1 MNSFT
6 NVRTTQVFS
15 LLADGVLGII
25 YTIISTVLQV
35 LIIKAMSKLSK
46 VSAKLSPTSDFRE
59 YYAGYFVPAGVQ
71 VRTLTCSAG
80 ENICNE
86 GLAVSL
92 QPGTLPAPC
101 LEEDRQAGVRGEC
114 EQGHFLINILYFT

>member
-1 MNSFT
+1 LNSFT

-46 VSAKLSPTSDFRE
+46 VSAKLSPTSEFRE
-59 YYAGYFVPAGVQ
+59 YYFIPAGVQ
-71 VRTLTCSAG
+71 VRTLTCSAERTFAMKG
-80 ENICNE
+80 WQSPY
-86 GLAVSL
+86 SL
-92 QPGTLPAPC
+92 
-101 LEEDRQAGVRGEC
+101 
-114 EQGHFLINILYFT
+114 GHFPRPAWRRTDRLE

>member
-1 MNSFT
+1 MKLNCDVFYAGDVWAVWLNSFT

-15 LLADGVLGII
+15 LLADGVVGII

-46 VSAKLSPTSDFRE
+46 VSAKLSPTSEFRE

-71 VRTLTCSAG
+71 VRTLTCSAERTFAMKG
-80 ENICNE
+80 WQSPY
-86 GLAVSL
+86 SL
-92 QPGTLPAPC
+92 
-101 LEEDRQAGVRGEC
+101 
-114 EQGHFLINILYFT
+114 GHFPRHAWRRTDRLE